1 MKTNMLRAFVMEMG
15 NEYEQLLEGVATDT
29 SSDENPMALTAAN
42 TAILS
47 NIRKNQDPDD
57 EDDEEDAEE
66 NVEGDADEGD
76 TKTLAE

>member
-1 MKTNMLRAFVMEMG
+1 MRTT
-15 NEYEQLLEGVATDT
+15 LEPA
-29 SSDENPMALTAAN
+29 AAN